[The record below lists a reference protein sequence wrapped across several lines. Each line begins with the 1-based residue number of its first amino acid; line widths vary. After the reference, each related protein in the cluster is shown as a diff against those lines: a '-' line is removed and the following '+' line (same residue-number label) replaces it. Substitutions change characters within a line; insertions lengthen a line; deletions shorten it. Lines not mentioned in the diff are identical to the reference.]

1 MNVPNLLSLVRVPL
15 AAAFIL
21 LPGTLERAL
30 IIVAAGASDYLD
42 GWWARTR
49 GPSTKLGALL
59 DPITD
64 KVFVVAALLAFTLDG
79 TLALAGLLLLLARDI
94 FVTAGSLLVALARIP
109 LRMRARFP
117 GKVVTTL
124 QIIAVLALTALPAA
138 ATPLVV
144 LTALASVWAIL
155 DYAAAALRALRAQAQ
170 RR

>member
-1 MNVPNLLSLVRVPL
+1 VNVPNLLSLVRVPL
-15 AAAFIL
+15 AVAFIL
-21 LPGTLERAL
+21 VPGTLERAL

-49 GPSTKLGALL
+49 GPATKLGALL

-64 KVFVVAALLAFTLDG
+64 KIFVVAALLAFTLDD
-79 TLALAGLLLLLARDI
+79 TLSLAGLLLLLARDI

-124 QIIAVLALTALPAA
+124 QITAVLALTALPAA

-144 LTALASVWAIL
+144 LTALASVWAIV
-155 DYAAAALRALRAQAQ
+155 DYAATALRALRAQAQ